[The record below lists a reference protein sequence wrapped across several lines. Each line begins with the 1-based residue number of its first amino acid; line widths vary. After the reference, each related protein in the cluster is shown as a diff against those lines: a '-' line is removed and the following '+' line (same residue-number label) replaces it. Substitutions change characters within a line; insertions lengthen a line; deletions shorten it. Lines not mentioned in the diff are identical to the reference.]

1 MFQLPPPTTV
11 HWVYDD
17 PSGVDQR
24 LASTPMPQPRPK
36 PKRGLVI
43 PFPARRPQTAPKA
56 A

>member
-1 MFQLPPPTTV
+1 MFQLPPPTTL

-24 LASTPMPQPRPK
+24 LAATPMPQPK

-43 PFPARRPQTAPKA
+43 PFPTRRTQAAPKA